1 MFEQNN
7 QNNNEEVQH
16 TVSPQPEAEQPV
28 TEERYRYEKQNR
40 KSKGRGFLSTVGA
53 GVIGSV
59 LTLSVLP
66 QTDYYQNL
74 AQDSIQNAAGISQQ
88 AETSQTAGIN
98 AVNVSTGGD
107 IANIVEDASK
117 AIVGIVNY
125 QEQSNR
131 YTGVSQ
137 EAKAGTGS
145 GVLFKKEGDFAY
157 IITNNHVIEDASNI
171 EVSLH
176 DGEKTKAELIGAD
189 PLTDLAVL
197 KVDGKYAD
205 NLLEVGDTS
214 ELRAGEQVI
223 AIGNPLGLDLSRTV
237 TQGIISAVDRTIAV
251 PTSAGES
258 ELNVIQTD
266 AAINPGNSGGA
277 LINSKGELVGINS
290 LKISTSG
297 VEGLGFA
304 IPSKEF
310 MPIVNEIIKT
320 GKVERPY
327 IGIGMTSLSDV
338 PRNYLEELPDAVSA
352 GVIVANIDD
361 TSAAAKAG
369 IQAGDVI
376 TELNG
381 QPVETPADLRRQ
393 LYSDLK
399 VGDRADMTIYRGAEK
414 MSISLTL
421 TSNSMMIN

>member
-1 MFEQNN
+1 MLEHNNN
-7 QNNNEEVQH
+7 QNEEIQN
-16 TVSPQPEAEQPV
+16 TAEATS
-28 TEERYRYEKQNR
+28 TEESVNRMEMQRVEKP
-40 KSKGRGFLSTVGA
+40 KKASKGKGLLSTVGA
-53 GVIGSV
+53 GIIGSV
-59 LTLSVLP
+59 LTLTVLP
-66 QTDYYQNL
+66 QTDYYQNF
-74 AQDSIQNAAGISQQ
+74 AQNAVHDTAGITQQ
-88 AETSQTAGIN
+88 AETSTAGIN
-98 AVNVSTGGD
+98 TTNVSTGGD
-107 IANIVEDASK
+107 IANVVENASK
-117 AIVGIVNY
+117 AIVGIENY
-125 QEQSNR
+125 QQQSNP

-145 GVLFKKEGDFAY
+145 GVFFKKEGDYAY

-171 EVSLH
+171 QVSLY
-176 DGEKTKAELIGAD
+176 DGQKTKAELIGAD

-197 KVDGKYAD
+197 KVDGKYGD
-205 NLLEVGDTS
+205 NLLKVGDS
-214 ELRAGEQVI
+214 SALRAGEQVI

-237 TQGIISAVDRTIAV
+237 TQGIVSAVDRTIAV

-277 LINSKGELVGINS
+277 LINSNGELVGINS

-310 MPIVNEIIKT
+310 MPIVDEIINT

-327 IGIGMTSLSDV
+327 IGIGMTSLADV
-338 PRNYLEELPDAVSA
+338 PRNYLAELPNEVTA
-352 GVIVANIDD
+352 GVIVANIDE
-361 TSAAAKAG
+361 TSAAAEAG
-369 IQAGDVI
+369 IKAGDVI

-381 QPVETPADLRRQ
+381 QSVETPADLRRL

-399 VGDRADMTIYRGAEK
+399 VGDKIDLTVYRGAEK
-414 MSISLTL
+414 MNVTLTL
-421 TSNSMMIN
+421 TSNAMIN

>member
-7 QNNNEEVQH
+7 QHEETQNTETTQMEESVNR
-16 TVSPQPEAEQPV
+16 EQMHSV
-28 TEERYRYEKQNR
+28 EKP
-40 KSKGRGFLSTVGA
+40 KKASKGKGFLSAVGA
-53 GVIGSV
+53 GIIGSV
-59 LTLSVLP
+59 LTLTVLP
-66 QTDYYQNL
+66 QTDYYQDFARN
-74 AQDSIQNAAGISQQ
+74 SIQDTAGVTQQ
-88 AETSQTAGIN
+88 ADNSTAAGIN
-98 AVNVSTGGD
+98 ATNVSAPGD
-107 IANIVEDASK
+107 VATVVEDASK

-125 QEQSNR
+125 QQQSNR
-131 YTGVSQ
+131 YTGTSQ
-137 EAKAGTGS
+137 EAQAGTGS
-145 GVLFKKEGDFAY
+145 GVLFKKEGDSAY

-171 EVSLH
+171 EVSLY
-176 DGEKTKAELIGAD
+176 DGQKTKAELIGAD

-197 KVDGKYAD
+197 KIDGKYAD
-205 NLLEVGDTS
+205 NLLEIGDS
-214 ELRAGEQVI
+214 SALRAGEQVI

-237 TQGIISAVDRTIAV
+237 TQGIVSAVDRTISV

-304 IPSKEF
+304 IPSKDF
-310 MPIVNEIIKT
+310 LPIVNEIIET

-327 IGIGMTSLSDV
+327 IGIGMTSLADV
-338 PRNYLEELPDAVSA
+338 PRNYLAELPNEVTA
-352 GVIVANIDD
+352 GVIVANIDE

-369 IQAGDVI
+369 IKAGDVI

-381 QPVETPADLRRQ
+381 QAVETPADLRRL

-399 VGDRADMTIYRGAEK
+399 VGDKIDLTVYRGAEK
-414 MSISLTL
+414 ITISLTL
-421 TSNSMMIN
+421 TSKAMIN

>member
-1 MFEQNN
+1 MFDQNN
-7 QNNNEEVQH
+7 QNEEVHH
-16 TVSPQPEAEQPV
+16 TNTPQPEEPPA
-28 TEERYRYEKQNR
+28 TKEERKRTEKQKNA
-40 KSKGRGFLSTVGA
+40 SKGKGFLSTVGA

-59 LTLSVLP
+59 LTLTVLP
-66 QTDYYQNL
+66 QTDYYQSY
-74 AQDSIQNAAGISQQ
+74 AQNSIQSPAEVTQQ
-88 AETSQTAGIN
+88 ADTSQTAAIN
-98 AVNVSTGGD
+98 ASNVSTGGD
-107 IANIVEDASK
+107 IANIVEGASK

-125 QEQSNR
+125 QQQSNR
-131 YTGVSQ
+131 YTGAAQ
-137 EAKAGTGS
+137 EAQAGTGS
-145 GVLFKKEGDFAY
+145 GVLFKKEGDYAY

-197 KVDGKYAD
+197 KIDSTYAD
-205 NLLEVGDTS
+205 NLLEVGDS
-214 ELRAGEQVI
+214 NELRAGEQVI

-237 TQGIISAVDRTIAV
+237 TQGIVSAVDRTISV

-297 VEGLGFA
+297 IEGLGFA
-304 IPSKEF
+304 IPSKDF
-310 MPIVNEIIKT
+310 LPIVNEIIET

-327 IGIGMTSLSDV
+327 IGIGMTSLADV
-338 PRNYLEELPDAVSA
+338 PRSYLEDLPNEVSA
-352 GVIVANIDD
+352 GVIVANIDE

-369 IQAGDVI
+369 LQAGDVI
-376 TELNG
+376 TQFNG
-381 QPVETPADLRRQ
+381 QSVETPADLRRQ

-399 VGDRADMTIYRGAEK
+399 IGDKADLTIYRGSEK
-414 MSISLTL
+414 LAISLTL
-421 TSNSMMIN
+421 TSNNMIN